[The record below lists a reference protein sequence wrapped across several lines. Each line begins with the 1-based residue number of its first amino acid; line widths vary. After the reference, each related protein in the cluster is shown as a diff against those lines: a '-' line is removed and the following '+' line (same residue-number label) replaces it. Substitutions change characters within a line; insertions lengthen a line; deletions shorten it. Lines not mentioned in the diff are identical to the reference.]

1 MDASASSP
9 APDVLHVFTAF
20 SAMHLVAAGACTAL
34 LVIGAWSARNLRG
47 SAREPRVRWALA
59 LFALAYWIAYNT
71 WWNWNGVDL
80 RTGLPLQACDISGL
94 LAPFALLTQNRTLR
108 ATLYFWAFGFA
119 TQAFIQPSLTVGPA
133 YILFWAFWIAH
144 TLILGCALY
153 DLVVLGFR
161 PGWGDYG
168 RALLVGVIWA
178 AAVVR
183 IDLLLGANYGF
194 IGDPPP
200 DIAMPP
206 AVLALGPWPQ
216 RLLVMAALAA
226 LGFLILLAPWLAV
239 RGRARVSTT

>member
-1 MDASASSP
+1 MDAPVS
-9 APDVLHVFTAF
+9 APDTPHAFTAF
-20 SAMHLVAAGACTAL
+20 SAMHLVAVGTCIVL
-34 LVIGAWSARNLRG
+34 LVVAAWLARGLRG
-47 SAREPRVRWALA
+47 STHEPRVRWALA
-59 LFALAYWIAYNT
+59 GFALAYWIAYNT
-71 WWNWNGVDL
+71 WWNWNGLDL

-144 TLILGCALY
+144 MLILGCALY

-161 PGWGDYG
+161 PGWGDFG
-168 RALLVGVIWA
+168 RALLVGAVWA
-178 AAVVR
+178 ALVVPL
-183 IDLLLGANYGF
+183 DLLLGANYGF
-194 IGDPPP
+194 LGNPSP

-216 RLLVMAALAA
+216 RLLVMAALAT
-226 LGFLILLAPWLAV
+226 LGFLLLLAPWLAL
-239 RGRARVSTT
+239 RRRARLPAA